1 MDISEKV
8 IIINQKIKRIKME
21 SEKHTSKLLLCRRM
35 LTPPLAP
42 LFRGELFLILIG
54 IFLTLAACSGTED
67 PERPERPDDVDI
79 RPDVI
84 FAMADNEPL
93 NVYIESQGVVEPL
106 REIVIRPRI
115 GGFITQSE
123 LDDGNRVE
131 EGEVI
136 LAFDD
141 QEWQFQMLQAQN
153 EYESALVAYNIENRQ
168 RQDRNGS
175 EQMDGDRMVR
185 ISTGLAAAEV
195 ALERAKL
202 DLSYTT
208 ILAPFSGEL
217 SVPDRI
223 SIGAYIGAGSELGRL
238 IDDTTVLVRFDV
250 LEAELN
256 RLSRGMAVEL
266 STPSGIRKEGRVRAL
281 SPVVNTETKTGQVVV
296 EVDNSNRA
304 LRPGMTVEGRIQI
317 EQHEGIAR
325 VPRSAI
331 LERDGGRTLLFKL
344 IGDRVEWVYVDPEY
358 QTSEWAIINHEQ
370 IAPGDTVAV
379 DRHFALSHLQN
390 VRPRM
395 AGQMVLEEGDTD

>member
-1 MDISEKV
+1 MKFSTYSSIV
-8 IIINQKIKRIKME
+8 ILFII
-21 SEKHTSKLLLCRRM
+21 T
-35 LTPPLAP
+35 
-42 LFRGELFLILIG
+42 
-54 IFLTLAACSGTED
+54 ACSGAED

-84 FAMADNEPL
+84 FTMADDEPL

-115 GGFITQSE
+115 SGFITESRLE
-123 LDDGNRVE
+123 DGNQIE

-136 LAFDD
+136 LGFDD
-141 QEWQFQMLQAQN
+141 EEWQFQLMQAQN

-168 RQDRNGS
+168 RQGNTGS
-175 EQMDGDRMVR
+175 GTEEMNGDRMVR

-217 SVPDRI
+217 SVPERI
-223 SIGAYIGAGSELGRL
+223 TPGAYIAAGSELGRL
-238 IDDTTVLVRFDV
+238 IDDNTVLVRFDV

-256 RLSRGMAVEL
+256 RLSRGMAVDL
-266 STPSGIRKEGRVRAL
+266 STPSGVRKQGSVRAL

-296 EVDNSNRA
+296 EVDNSDRA

-317 EQHEGIAR
+317 ESHEGIAR

-344 IGDRVEWVYVDPEY
+344 IGERVEWVYVDPEY

-370 IAPGDTVAV
+370 VAPGDTIAV

-395 AGQMVLEEGDTD
+395 AGQMVMEEVEE

>member
-1 MDISEKV
+1 M
-8 IIINQKIKRIKME
+8 
-21 SEKHTSKLLLCRRM
+21 LLI
-35 LTPPLAP
+35 T
-42 LFRGELFLILIG
+42 G
-54 IFLTLAACSGTED
+54 CSSTDD

-84 FAMADNEPL
+84 FTTADDQPL
-93 NVYIESQGVVEPL
+93 NIYIESQGVVEPL
-106 REIVIRPRI
+106 REIIIRPRI
-115 GGFITQSE
+115 SGFITESE
-123 LDDGNRVE
+123 LEDGNQIE

-141 QEWQFQMLQAQN
+141 EEWQFQLLQAQN

-168 RQDRNGS
+168 RQSSSSSTGEMN
-175 EQMDGDRMVR
+175 GDRMVR

-208 ILAPFSGEL
+208 IRAPFSGEL
-217 SVPDRI
+217 SVPERI
-223 SIGAYIGAGSELGRL
+223 TPGAYIGAGSELGRL

-266 STPSGIRKEGRVRAL
+266 STPSGIRKQGRVRAL

-296 EVDNSNRA
+296 EVDNSDRA

-317 EQHEGIAR
+317 ESHEGIAR

-344 IGDRVEWVYVDPEY
+344 IDDHVEWVYVDPEY

-370 IAPGDTVAV
+370 IAPGDTIAV

-395 AGQMVLEEGDTD
+395 AGQMVMEEVEE